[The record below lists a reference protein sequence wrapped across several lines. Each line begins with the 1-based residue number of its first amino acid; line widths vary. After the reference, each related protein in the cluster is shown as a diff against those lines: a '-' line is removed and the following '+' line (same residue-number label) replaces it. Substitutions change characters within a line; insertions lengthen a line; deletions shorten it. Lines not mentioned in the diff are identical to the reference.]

1 MPLLKWKLLNL
12 VSFYGES
19 DGGDVC
25 DYEEGLE
32 EGFDQVL
39 IWFGTGEEANQRRRK
54 KKMKK
59 AKKKM
64 NEKSWKKMNEKIREI
79 WKRKK
84 VDKLWKIKFE
94 SL

>member
-1 MPLLKWKLLNL
+1 MTLSKWELRNL

-59 AKKKM
+59 SK
-64 NEKSWKKMNEKIREI
+64 EKDEREKLETDERENMGNMEEKEGRQI
-79 WKRKK
+79 M
-84 VDKLWKIKFE
+84 E
-94 SL
+94 N

>member
-25 DYEEGLE
+25 DYEEG
-32 EGFDQVL
+32 FDQVL
-39 IWFGTGEEANQRRRK
+39 IWFGSGEEANQRERK

-59 AKKKM
+59 TWTNCKR
-64 NEKSWKKMNEKIREI
+64 WKRKDGKI

-84 VDKLWKIKFE
+84 VNKLWKI
-94 SL
+94 